1 MREEEKRRCWST
13 RRQISNPLWSSSV
26 FLLCI
31 NHRRHYSSSL
41 SSASSSS
48 SIRFLL
54 FLRLLLLFFI
64 LVLISSFYL
73 YIFVF
78 VSRLFISFVW
88 ILFLT
93 FHLPFLQISH
103 IYIFCS
109 SSTCSS
115 PYFVPLAFPLP
126 SLTSGTKASGGGF
139 PTWDFPLYLLSI
151 GSRLFVIFL
160 CLCNCLFVI

>member
-1 MREEEKRRCWST
+1 MLEHKEADFEP
-13 RRQISNPLWSSSV
+13 PLVVLGFPSLYQS
-26 FLLCI
+26 
-31 NHRRHYSSSL
+31 SSSL
-41 SSASSSS
+41 FIIVVIGIIVIVNPLPSFPPPPPPLLYPRTDF
-48 SIRFLL
+48 ILL
-54 FLRLLLLFFI
+54 FIHFRFRF
-64 LVLISSFYL
+64 SSFYFFCMDSL
-73 YIFVF
+73 
-78 VSRLFISFVW
+78 S
-88 ILFLT
+88 
-93 FHLPFLQISH
+93 HLPSPISSNFSYIY